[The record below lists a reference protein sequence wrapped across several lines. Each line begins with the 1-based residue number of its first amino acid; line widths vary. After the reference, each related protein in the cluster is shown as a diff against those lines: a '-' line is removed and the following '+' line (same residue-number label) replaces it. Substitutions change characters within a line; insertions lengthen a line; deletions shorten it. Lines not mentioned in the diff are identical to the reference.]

1 MIGRTISRYHVVE
14 WLGAGGMGV
23 VYKAKDTR
31 LGRAVALK
39 FISDAFAADPTALR
53 QFQREA
59 QTASSLNH
67 PHICTVYQVDEFEGR
82 PFIAMELLHGQTLK
96 VRMSCGRLSA
106 LEVIDVAIQITD
118 ALDAAHEKGIVH
130 RDVKPA
136 NIFITERGIVKLLDF
151 GLAKQS
157 SVADFD
163 QESSSGFT
171 AAGRIFGTINYMS
184 PERLLG
190 HAIDHRSDLFSLGSV
205 IYEMAVGS
213 QAFSGA
219 TAIEMIDA
227 ILHDTPPRNR
237 SAPAPL
243 SRIIAKLLQKNTD
256 NRYQSTKALMS
267 ALVLARETVA
277 AGTGEG
283 AARPATEL
291 LKASIAVLPFR
302 NVGLDPAN
310 EYFCEG
316 LAEELITA
324 LTKVE
329 DVRVAARTSTF
340 TFKGKDVDIRE
351 IGERLKV
358 NAVLDGSVRKD
369 GDRVRVT
376 CQLLNTEDGYEIWSE
391 QYDRTLADVFT
402 LQEEITR
409 AIVDQLKVSL
419 AEHLRQSSRTENR
432 TAYHHYL
439 KGRFYWSK
447 RYEGGLKAAMD
458 EFQNAIREDP
468 GYAAAYSGLA
478 DTLMFIGFY
487 SLDHP
492 REMYERAETFIHK
505 ALSLDSRLP
514 EAHTSLALIQLSA
527 RWNWAA
533 AENEFLRAIELDPT
547 HAPAHLYYSWLLAVV
562 GRHWEAGVAA
572 QRAQDIDPL
581 SPLINSGVAWM
592 YYNCRE
598 YDRAIEEANKSLE
611 VDANFLVGIYVLGL
625 AYAMKRQYAD
635 AAPLIERA
643 VTLSGRAPFYLGLL
657 GLVYGEMGR
666 PEKVDQIFAEL
677 DALRAKG
684 RYIPPHCYVYMYAGL
699 GDVERALEWQEK
711 ACDDGA
717 PPFYFIAPAT
727 HCLHADSRH
736 KAQMARMS
744 GPAPEPI
751 ALADVR
757 RRG

>member
-14 WLGAGGMGV
+14 LLGAGGMGV

-31 LGRAVALK
+31 LGRTVALK

-82 PFIAMELLHGQTLK
+82 PFIAMELLLGQTLK
-96 VRMSCGRLSA
+96 VRVTGGRLSA

-136 NIFITERGIVKLLDF
+136 NIFITDRSIVKLLDF

-157 SVADFD
+157 PVADFD
-163 QESSSGFT
+163 QDASSGFT
-171 AAGRIFGTINYMS
+171 AAGRIFGTANYMS

-190 HAIDHRSDLFSLGSV
+190 HTIDHRSDLFSLGSV
-205 IYEMAVGS
+205 IYEMATGS
-213 QAFSGA
+213 QAFTGA

-227 ILHDTPPRNR
+227 ILHDTPPRDR
-237 SAPAPL
+237 GVPAAL
-243 SRIIAKLLQKNTD
+243 GRIIAKLLEKNAD
-256 NRYQSTKALMS
+256 NRYQSSKALMS
-267 ALVLARETVA
+267 ALLLARETVA
-277 AGTGEG
+277 ADKGEG
-283 AARPATEL
+283 RARPATEL

-358 NAVLDGSVRKD
+358 NAVLDGSVRKE
-369 GDRVRVT
+369 GDRVRVS

-409 AIVDQLKVSL
+409 AIVDKLKVSL

-432 TAYHHYL
+432 SAYHHYL

-468 GYAAAYSGLA
+468 AYAAAYSGLA
-478 DTLMFIGFY
+478 DTLMFIGLY
-487 SLDHP
+487 SLDRP
-492 REMYERAETFIHK
+492 RDMYARAETFIHK

-527 RWNWAA
+527 YWNWAA
-533 AENEFLRAIELDPT
+533 SENEFLRAIELDPT
-547 HAPAHLYYSWLLAVV
+547 HAPAHLYYSWLLTVA

-572 QRAQDIDPL
+572 KRAQDIDPL

-598 YDRAIEEANKSLE
+598 YDRAIEEANKCLE
-611 VDANFLVGIYVLGL
+611 VDANFLVGLYVLGL

-643 VTLSGRAPFYLGLL
+643 VALSGRAPFYLGLL
-657 GLVYGEMGR
+657 GLVYGEMGKR
-666 PEKVDQIFAEL
+666 DKVDRIITEL
-677 DALRAKG
+677 DELRAKG
-684 RYIPPHCYVYMYAGL
+684 RYIPPHCYVYIYAGL
-699 GDVERALEWQEK
+699 RDFDRALEWQEI
-711 ACDDGA
+711 ACEDGA

-727 HCLHADSRH
+727 ECLHRDARH
-736 KAQMARMS
+736 IAQVARMS
-744 GPAPEPI
+744 A
-751 ALADVR
+751 R
-757 RRG
+757 T

>member
-14 WLGAGGMGV
+14 LLGAGGMGV
-23 VYKAKDTR
+23 VYKAHDTR
-31 LGRAVALK
+31 LGRSVALK

-53 QFQREA
+53 QFKREA

-82 PFIAMELLHGQTLK
+82 PFIAMEMLQGETLK
-96 VRMSCGRLSA
+96 QRSSAGRLA
-106 LEVIDVAIQITD
+106 PIEAIDFAIQITD

-136 NIFITERGIVKLLDF
+136 NIFINERGVVKLLDF

-157 SVADFD
+157 SVVEFD

-171 AAGRIFGTINYMS
+171 AAGRVFGTPNYMS

-205 IYEMAVGS
+205 IYEMASGS
-213 QAFSGA
+213 QAFAG
-219 TAIEMIDA
+219 TTVIELIDG
-227 ILHDTPPRNR
+227 ILHGKPPLDRGVP
-237 SAPAPL
+237 PAL
-243 SRIIAKLLQKNTD
+243 NRIITKLLEKNPD

-267 ALVLARETVA
+267 ALLLARDTVA
-277 AGTGEG
+277 TGDADGT
-283 AARPATEL
+283 APPATEL

-302 NVGLDPAN
+302 NVGLEPEN

-358 NAVLDGSVRKD
+358 NVVLDGSVRTA
-369 GDRVRVT
+369 GDQVRVS
-376 CQLLNTEDGYEIWSE
+376 CQLLNTQDGYEMWSE
-391 QYDRTLADVFT
+391 QYDRKLADVFA

-409 AIVDQLKVSL
+409 AIVDRLKVSL
-419 AEHLRQSSRTENR
+419 AEHLRQPSQRTENR
-432 TAYHHYL
+432 AAYHHYL

-447 RYEGGLKAAMD
+447 RYEGGLKTAMD
-458 EFQNAIREDP
+458 EFRSAISEDP
-468 GYAAAYSGLA
+468 AYAPAYSGLA
-478 DTLMFIGFY
+478 DTLMFIGLY
-487 SLDHP
+487 SLDRP
-492 REMYERAETFIHK
+492 RDMYAKAETFVHK
-505 ALSLDSRLP
+505 ALSLDSMLP

-527 RWNWAA
+527 YWNWAA

-547 HAPAHLYYSWLLAVV
+547 YAPAHLYYSWLLVLA

-572 QRAQDIDPL
+572 KRAQDIDPL
-581 SPLINSGVAWM
+581 SPLVNSGVAWM
-592 YYNCRE
+592 HYNCRE
-598 YDRAIEEANKSLE
+598 YDRAMEDAQKSLE
-611 VDANFLVGIYVLGL
+611 VDPNFLVGLYVLGL
-625 AYAMKRQYAD
+625 AYTMKRQYAD

-657 GLVYGEMGR
+657 GLVYGEMGQPDR
-666 PEKVDQIFAEL
+666 VEQIIAEL
-677 DALRAKG
+677 DSLREKG
-684 RYIPPHCYVYMYAGL
+684 RYIPPHCYVYIYVGL
-699 GDVERALEWQEK
+699 RDFDRALEWQEK

-727 HCLHADSRH
+727 ECLHGDARH

-744 GPAPEPI
+744 SRA
-751 ALADVR
+751 
-757 RRG
+757 